1 LPRKALRRFK
11 NLPVVP
17 EVALVGVAAL
27 MLLVLLSP
35 VALLVAVLVFGVSLT
50 GLVVRMG
57 PA

>member
-35 VALLVAVLVFGVSLT
+35 SPCSSPCWCSG
-50 GLVVRMG
+50 
-57 PA
+57 